1 MKPKNGITSVIT
13 GDIVQS
19 RLTDTALWLPI
30 LKKALARE
38 GKSPRTWQVYR
49 GDSFQ
54 LEVKDPAMALT
65 AAIRIKATIKT
76 IKDLD
81 VRIAIGI
88 GNKKFASQEIVE
100 SDGEA
105 FIYSGE
111 TFETLKK
118 SKRNLAIKTPWTDFD
133 HDMNVFL
140 KLASIP
146 MDDWT
151 PGSAELI
158 LLLIKNPEVTQEEL
172 AKKLGLT
179 QPSVS
184 ERQNRSHFDV
194 IMEVDQL
201 YRKKIVKL
209 ITAK

>member
-1 MKPKNGITSVIT
+1 MKPKNGLTSVIT

-19 RLTDTALWLPI
+19 RLTDTTLWLPR
-30 LKKALARE
+30 LKKALAVE
-38 GKSPRTWQVYR
+38 GKSPRTWQIYR

-54 LEVKDPAMALT
+54 LEVKDPAMALL

-81 VRIAIGI
+81 VRMAIGI
-88 GNKKFASQEIVE
+88 GEKKFARHEIVE

-118 SKRNLAIKTPWTDFD
+118 NKRNLAIKTPWADFD
-133 HDMNVFL
+133 REMNVFL
-140 KLASIP
+140 LLGSIP

-158 LLLIKNPEVTQEEL
+158 HLLIENPELTQEQV

-184 ERQNRSHFDV
+184 ERQNRSHFDAIV
-194 IMEVDQL
+194 EAEKL
-201 YRKKIVKL
+201 YREKIAKL
-209 ITAK
+209 IPEK